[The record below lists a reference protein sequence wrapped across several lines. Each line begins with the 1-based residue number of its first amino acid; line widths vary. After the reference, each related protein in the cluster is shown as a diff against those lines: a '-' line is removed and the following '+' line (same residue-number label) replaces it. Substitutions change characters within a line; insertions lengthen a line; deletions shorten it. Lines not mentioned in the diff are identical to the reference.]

1 MKIDFLKMSGTG
13 NDFVMVDNR
22 ENIIPADKRSLF
34 AAAVGPRKTAIGCD
48 GIILLEQ
55 DDQTIIMRF
64 LNPDGS
70 EVDMCGNGARCFAS
84 FLKKVGAAGDTA
96 EFQTGAGIIRSEL
109 TDRGVK
115 VQLTE
120 PAPIREIKGLPVNE
134 TPLNVFFIN
143 TGVPHVVLFVNDIE
157 DIDIRKTGSAIRYHQ
172 HFAPAGTNAN
182 FVKKNRPSDILVR
195 TYERGVEDE
204 TLACGTGSVA
214 SALVYAARKN
224 ATSPVKVTVR
234 SGEPLWVYFKR
245 NGDSFQNVFLE
256 GAATVTF
263 SGSVEWNG

>member
-1 MKIDFLKMSGTG
+1 MSGTG
-13 NDFVMVDNR
+13 NDFVMIDNR
-22 ENIIPADKRSLF
+22 KHIIPADKRSPF
-34 AAAVGPRKTAIGCD
+34 AAAVGPRKTAVGCD

-55 DDQTIIMRF
+55 NADKIIMRF

-84 FLKKVGAAGDTA
+84 FLKQVGAAGDTA
-96 EFQTGAGIIRSEL
+96 EFQTGAGMIRSQL

-115 VQLTE
+115 VQLTD
-120 PAPIREIKGLPVNE
+120 PAPIEEIKALAVNE
-134 TPLNVFFIN
+134 TPLDVFFTN
-143 TGVPHVVLFVNDIE
+143 TGVPHVVLFVDDIE
-157 DIDIRKTGSAIRYHQ
+157 DIDIRNTGAAIRYHD

-182 FVKKNRPSDILVR
+182 FVKANRPSDILVR

-214 SALVYAARKN
+214 SALVYAAREN

-234 SGEPLWVYFKR
+234 SGEPLWVYFDR
-245 NGDSFQNVFLE
+245 DGDSFRNVFLE
-256 GAATVTF
+256 GGATVTF